1 MVQITVSDELAHKIA
16 SGPLPIVLVD
26 SRGNTLGQVRPVAA
40 LASVDA
46 SISEEELAEIKR
58 RMAEDD
64 GARFTTAQLLD
75 HLRALAPE

>member
-1 MVQITVSDELAHKIA
+1 MVQITVSDDLARQIA

-26 SRGNTLGQVRPVAA
+26 SQGNALGQIRPVVATG
-40 LASVDA
+40 SDDA

-58 RMAEDD
+58 RMADDD
-64 GARFTTAQLLD
+64 GTRYTTAQLLD